1 MIKIRNQLIDRSDI
15 VEIGKNV
22 DESYFVKIKRINK
35 YEQLMFDAEVIEIN
49 NRQLFVKSFK
59 LNLEYNE
66 ITIYAT
72 TNKQIDLTW
81 LHYATI
87 DSEEIIS
94 RIKDLFFEFAVEVN
108 VIETKEEDERK

>member
-1 MIKIRNQLIDRSDI
+1 MIKIKNQLIDRSDI
-15 VEIGKNV
+15 VEIGKNL

-35 YEQLMFDAEVIEIN
+35 YEQLMFDADVIEIN

-66 ITIYAT
+66 ITIFAT
-72 TNKQIDLTW
+72 TNKQLDLTW

-94 RIKDLFFEFAVEVN
+94 RIKDLFFEFAVEVK
-108 VIETKEEDERK
+108 IIYTKEDERK